1 MEYVYVYNNYLPVM
15 QTNNPYLLQA
25 QETIL
30 QIYHY
35 PYFEYLLASIV
46 LLAAFFIG
54 RVLHVSKLQHLLD
67 MINDSDNT
75 KKLLSESLTYV
86 NVGIKSLK

>member
-1 MEYVYVYNNYLPVM
+1 M
-15 QTNNPYLLQA
+15 QTNNPY
-25 QETIL
+25 IL
-30 QIYHY
+30 QTQEIVLEVYHH
-35 PYFEYLLASIV
+35 PYFEYFFASFV

-54 RVLHVSKLQHLLD
+54 RILHVSKLQHLLD

-86 NVGIKSLK
+86 NVGIKSLQ